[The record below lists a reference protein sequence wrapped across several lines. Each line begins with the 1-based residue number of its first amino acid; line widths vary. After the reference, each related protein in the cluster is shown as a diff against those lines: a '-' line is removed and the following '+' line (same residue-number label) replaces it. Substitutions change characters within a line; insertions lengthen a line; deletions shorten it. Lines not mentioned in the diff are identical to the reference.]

1 MDDKIKASFEK
12 VKKDIDFLT
21 EQIIILR
28 RELQEIKDIKTNFTD
43 KSSIGNEGVPTDRQT
58 DTPTS
63 NRFSALID
71 DRFSPSFETPTH
83 IPTQTPTDTQ
93 QSNTKVQQTN
103 TNSNTSAQSLTSMT
117 ELVNTLK
124 NDLKTRFKLLTK
136 QEFHIFSMLFT
147 VDKTQKSVT
156 YRDLA
161 GKLSL
166 SESSIRDYIQKI
178 IKKGVPIEKERLNN
192 KVTILK
198 IPEEI
203 RHLAT
208 LESLLRL
215 RNQLPDSSLD
225 AFKSEHS

>member
-1 MDDKIKASFEK
+1 MDAEKLKSSFEK

-28 RELQEIKDIKTNFTD
+28 KELEEIKQIKTNF
-43 KSSIGNEGVPTDRQT
+43 KQESSTGNEGVPTDKQT
-58 DTPTS
+58 DKQTS
-63 NRFSALID
+63 NRFSAIVD
-71 DRFSPSFETPTH
+71 ERFSLPFETPTD
-83 IPTQTPTDTQ
+83 IPAQTPTDVQ
-93 QSNTKVQQTN
+93 QTDTRFQQTN
-103 TNSNTSAQSLTSMT
+103 TNSNTSFQSTKELT

-124 NDLKTRFKLLTK
+124 NDLKTRFRSLTK

-147 VDKTQKSVT
+147 VDKTQKNVT

-161 GKLSL
+161 VKLNL

-178 IKKGVPIEKERLNN
+178 IKKGIPIEKEKLNN

-203 RHLAT
+203 RQLST
-208 LESLLRL
+208 LDNLLRI
-215 RNQLPDSSLD
+215 RNQLPDASLSKFD
-225 AFKSEHS
+225 S